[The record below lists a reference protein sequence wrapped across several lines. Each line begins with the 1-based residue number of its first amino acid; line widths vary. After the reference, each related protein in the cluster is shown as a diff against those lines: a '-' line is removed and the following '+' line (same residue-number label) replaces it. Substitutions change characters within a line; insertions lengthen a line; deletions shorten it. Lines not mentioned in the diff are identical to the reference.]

1 MSASS
6 ADLNVEKP
14 DAPPNPEIATEST
27 AADAGPSTSTATVP
41 TPTHKYNTRS
51 KNKKIEGVKKPPTM
65 PVTNGRKT
73 KQPLFDKRGV
83 HIKSGT
89 DLCDC
94 LIPDC
99 VGCFFDCPKCGSPKC
114 GTTCRVNR
122 KFIVTSVEV
131 EGNNYKYEIE
141 NTLQK

>member
-1 MSASS
+1 MDDMSKVSNIKK
-6 ADLNVEKP
+6 L
-14 DAPPNPEIATEST
+14 DAQPNPKVAAEST
-27 AADAGPSTSTATVP
+27 ATEAGPSTSTATGS
-41 TPTHKYNTRS
+41 TPKHKYCIRPR
-51 KNKKIEGVKKPPTM
+51 NKKIEAVKQPPAR
-65 PVTNGRKT
+65 PKTNRRKT
-73 KQPLFDKRGV
+73 KQPLFDKYGV

-94 LIPDC
+94 LTPDC

-122 KFIVTSVEV
+122 KFIVTSVEAQ
-131 EGNNYKYEIE
+131 GKSYNYKRK